1 MKNGSFCSSSRK
13 AKISTTGICEIFRGL
28 KFEPDE
34 EIGHKVLFCK
44 GFVAIEAGKT
54 AGLVV
59 HPPSNF
65 LMENTNHKYNRD
77 QSTTQT
83 ASLIAAS
90 FRT

>member
-1 MKNGSFCSSSRK
+1 MKNGNFCSSSRK

-44 GFVAIEAGKT
+44 GLVAIEAGKT

-59 HPPSNF
+59 HPPSSF
-65 LMENTNHKYNRD
+65 AMKNTNHQYNRD
-77 QSTTQT
+77 PSTTQA

-90 FRT
+90 FRI

>member
-1 MKNGSFCSSSRK
+1 MKNGNFCSSSKK
-13 AKISTTGICEIFRGL
+13 AKISTTGIYEIFRGL
-28 KFEPDE
+28 EFEPDD
-34 EIGHKVLFCK
+34 EIGLKVLFCI

-54 AGLVV
+54 AELVV

>member
-1 MKNGSFCSSSRK
+1 MKNGNFCSSSRK

-34 EIGHKVLFCK
+34 EIGHNVLFYK